1 MKERD
6 KEKEKK
12 VRHRPPALPLKLSNL
27 RGKSFDSL
35 SARGSLDNISIQ
47 SDITHS
53 RPSRTGYS
61 DSVLLSPNLST
72 KLKKIP
78 SRSKVNAPL
87 PYVNLEKYDM
97 GDKGSNHVH
106 IPAASISAPD
116 RGKTWSGVQ
125 GQRSKG
131 YDNVKGSG
139 GDSVGREKRISVSL
153 PGSRENLRS
162 IGGSDFHLDLQT
174 RNMYYSNE
182 PIYANDRQSES
193 PPPALPPKGPA
204 LLNKLRQRRA
214 AAARAPPRPPP
225 VSPKV
230 LQKLD
235 KLPPP
240 YPGPRTGI
248 HPPPTPPSPQEENYF
263 VMGGQHII
271 RQEFES
277 QRLQEALAGRTF
289 VKLPPREHKTSV
301 SSVSED
307 SCYMDMSVCQY
318 EIERSKSFND
328 AGLVLDS
335 ASQRPKY
342 HRSLSASGV
351 INKPVPDPPV
361 DDFEQSDIVFA
372 SAGNSPKES
381 KKELI
386 REPNYMLM
394 SSVMNPRRSVIE
406 KLQSLQAYVDNSKSE
421 TDDSV
426 CSNEE
431 IKKMVAESVEH
442 ETRQV
447 PSCDDSVAIEETEI
461 ATGVE
466 EEISHENVEKPF
478 DNLLDFT
485 LHAED
490 SNSNKCPPLFM
501 DQVNI
506 VPQEKSKD
514 KSAVATET
522 NISNNNGNGKSQ
534 GFFSRFIRRNSKDRK
549 SISQSQENLLCSA
562 SSEPSIKEGMAI
574 LMESSS
580 SEESSRSQSQ
590 EVLVLDPKDRN
601 RSSSFPNRS
610 SYRTMSDSESSSS
623 TGISVLSQE
632 SDLGGTFSLASSG
645 TVSTHASSNDEHIDR
660 TGECVLSD
668 SEKCD
673 DATVN
678 DNSAGN
684 YESKSYFYVELEDKY
699 KTENDEPD
707 ESKEQKVEKEC
718 EEKHNDTSDEDCE
731 NKEKHDKKEDSDSNS
746 ETDSQKFLSDQGG
759 GKVFTVLNVQGGN
772 IDCMNSCKTD
782 DEKLLELWHSTH
794 SLNSSKSGKDSIA
807 DLKSKLT
814 LPLDDLSPDQ
824 KANAIARHISSL
836 PPFVPPKMKSYPM
849 KLSPVL
855 EKASPV
861 QRNGDN
867 ETNERTGSGAAEMV
881 ESPLSSPAIMKQ
893 QAKATLRI
901 TPPSEDENGKIWFPR
916 TEETQRGKYSNCR
929 VGYLVIIKGY

>member
-1 MKERD
+1 MCIKERD
-6 KEKEKK
+6 KEKEKEKK
-12 VRHRPPALPLKLSNL
+12 VKHRPPALPLKLSNL

-35 SARGSLDNISIQ
+35 SDRGSLDNISIS

-53 RPSRTGYS
+53 RPSKTGYS
-61 DSVLLSPNLST
+61 DSALLSPNLST

-106 IPAASISAPD
+106 LPAASSSAPD
-116 RGKTWSGVQ
+116 RGKTWSGGP

-131 YDNVKGSG
+131 YDNVKGSDR
-139 GDSVGREKRISVSL
+139 DSMGREKRISVSL

-162 IGGSDFHLDLQT
+162 IGGSDFHLDLQS

-182 PIYANDRQSES
+182 PIYANEPRSES

-204 LLNKLRQRRA
+204 LLNKLRQKRA

-225 VSPKV
+225 VSPRV

-263 VMGGQHII
+263 VMGGPQSI

-289 VKLPPREHKTSV
+289 VKLPPREHKTSI
-301 SSVSED
+301 SSTTEEN
-307 SCYMDMSVCQY
+307 CYMDMSVCQFD
-318 EIERSKSFND
+318 IERSKSFND
-328 AGLVLDS
+328 ANAALDT

-351 INKPVPDPPV
+351 INKPVPEPPK
-361 DDFEQSDIVFA
+361 DDFEQSDSAFA
-372 SAGNSPKES
+372 SAGNSPKGS

-406 KLQSLQAYVDNSKSE
+406 KLQSLQAYVDNTKSE
-421 TDDSV
+421 IDDSV
-426 CSNEE
+426 FSNDE
-431 IKKMVAESVEH
+431 IKKMLAESVEQ
-442 ETRQV
+442 ESRQV
-447 PSCDDSVAIEETEI
+447 PSCDDSAAVEETETNTDGEI
-461 ATGVE
+461 R
-466 EEISHENVEKPF
+466 ISHENVEKPF

-490 SNSNKCPPLFM
+490 SGANKCPPLFM
-501 DQVNI
+501 DQVNV
-506 VPQEKSKD
+506 VPQERNVKD
-514 KSAVATET
+514 KSD
-522 NISNNNGNGKSQ
+522 NSNGNGKSQ
-534 GFFSRFIRRNSKDRK
+534 GFFKRFIRRNSKDRK

-610 SYRTMSDSESSSS
+610 SYRTMSESESSSS

-645 TVSTHASSNDEHIDR
+645 TVSTHASSNDEHLDR
-660 TGECVLSD
+660 AGECVLSD
-668 SEKCD
+668 SEKCE
-673 DATVN
+673 ATVA
-678 DNSAGN
+678 DNNAGN
-684 YESKSYFYVELEDKY
+684 YESKSYFYVELEDKH
-699 KTENDEPD
+699 KSD
-707 ESKEQKVEKEC
+707 ESDEQEQKDGLEK
-718 EEKHNDTSDEDCE
+718 EEKHKGTSDEDYE
-731 NKEKHDKKEDSDSNS
+731 KKDKNKDKHDKKDDSDSSS

-794 SLNSSKSGKDSIA
+794 SLNSAKSDKDNIA
-807 DLKSKLT
+807 DIKSKLT
-814 LPLDDLSPDQ
+814 LPLEELSPDQ

-861 QRNGDN
+861 QRNGDSEN
-867 ETNERTGSGAAEMV
+867 NERTGSETV
-881 ESPLSSPAIMKQ
+881 ESPLSSPALMKQ

-901 TPPSEDENGKIWFPR
+901 TPPAEDENGKIWFPR
-916 TEETQRGKYSNCR
+916 TEETQRGNFSHNI
-929 VGYLVIIKGY
+929 VGYSVII

>member
-12 VRHRPPALPLKLSNL
+12 EKHRPPALPLKLSNL

-35 SARGSLDNISIQ
+35 SDRGSLDNISIS

-53 RPSRTGYS
+53 RPSKTGYS
-61 DSVLLSPNLST
+61 DSALLSPNLST

-106 IPAASISAPD
+106 LPAASSSAPD
-116 RGKTWSGVQ
+116 RGKTWSGGP

-131 YDNVKGSG
+131 YDNVKGSDR
-139 GDSVGREKRISVSL
+139 DSMGREKRISVSL

-162 IGGSDFHLDLQT
+162 IGGSDFHLDLQS

-182 PIYANDRQSES
+182 PIYANEPRSES

-204 LLNKLRQRRA
+204 LLNKLRQKRA

-225 VSPKV
+225 VSPRV

-263 VMGGQHII
+263 VMGGPQSI

-289 VKLPPREHKTSV
+289 VKLPPREHKTSI
-301 SSVSED
+301 SSATEEN
-307 SCYMDMSVCQY
+307 CYMDMSVCQFD
-318 EIERSKSFND
+318 IERSKSFND
-328 AGLVLDS
+328 ANAALDA

-351 INKPVPDPPV
+351 INKPVPEPPK
-361 DDFEQSDIVFA
+361 DDFEQSDSAFA
-372 SAGNSPKES
+372 SAGNSPKGS
-381 KKELI
+381 NKELI

-406 KLQSLQAYVDNSKSE
+406 KLQSLQAYVDNTKSE
-421 TDDSV
+421 IDDSV
-426 CSNEE
+426 CSNDE
-431 IKKMVAESVEH
+431 IKKMLAESVEQ
-442 ETRQV
+442 ESRQV
-447 PSCDDSVAIEETEI
+447 PSCDDSAAVEETETNTEGDI
-461 ATGVE
+461 R
-466 EEISHENVEKPF
+466 ISHENVEKPF

-490 SNSNKCPPLFM
+490 SGANKCPPLFM
-501 DQVNI
+501 DQVNV
-506 VPQEKSKD
+506 VPQERNVKD
-514 KSAVATET
+514 KAD
-522 NISNNNGNGKSQ
+522 NGNGKSQ
-534 GFFSRFIRRNSKDRK
+534 GFFKRFIRRNSKDRK

-610 SYRTMSDSESSSS
+610 NYRTMSESESSSS

-632 SDLGGTFSLASSG
+632 SDLGGTFSLTSSG
-645 TVSTHASSNDEHIDR
+645 TVSTHASSNDEHLDR
-660 TGECVLSD
+660 AGECVLSD
-668 SEKCD
+668 SEKCE
-673 DATVN
+673 ATVA
-678 DNSAGN
+678 DNNAGN
-684 YESKSYFYVELEDKY
+684 YESKSYFYVELEDNHKMD
-699 KTENDEPD
+699 KNDESD
-707 ESKEQKVEKEC
+707 DVKEQKDELE
-718 EEKHNDTSDEDCE
+718 SDEKQKNSSDRDCE
-731 NKEKHDKKEDSDSNS
+731 NIVKNKDKHDKKDDSDSNS

-794 SLNSSKSGKDSIA
+794 SLNSSKSDRDNIA

-814 LPLDDLSPDQ
+814 LPLEELSPDQ

-861 QRNGDN
+861 QRNGDSEN
-867 ETNERTGSGAAEMV
+867 NERTGSETV
-881 ESPLSSPAIMKQ
+881 ESPLSSPALMKQ

-901 TPPSEDENGKIWFPR
+901 TPPAEDENGKIWFPR
-916 TEETQRGKYSNCR
+916 TEETQRGNYSNNII
-929 VGYLVIIKGY
+929 GYSVMI